1 MLHQRNWR
9 IADDDVDDDVIKWKH
24 FPCYAL
30 CAGKSPMTGEFSLQ
44 RPVTRS
50 FDVFFGLRLKKNDWL
65 NNRNAHV
72 LRCHRAHYDVTV
84 MGNLGAVV
92 KQDIYTAQKL
102 IWDEP
107 IMYSSVHTKKHEH
120 LLDVVVF
127 VSVRYWLV
135 LTISLKLTSLVLV
148 HHTIAPVPLQH
159 SWIIWVKKSHNS
171 PMNW

>member
-1 MLHQRNWR
+1 MTMSMMTSSNGSIFRVTPFVRGSHRWPVNSHYKGQWR
-9 IADDDVDDDVIKWKH
+9 EALMSSLV
-24 FPCYAL
+24 YAW
-30 CAGKSPMTGEFSLQ
+30 
-44 RPVTRS
+44 
-50 FDVFFGLRLKKNDWL
+50 KKNDWL

-107 IMYSSVHTKKHEH
+107 IMYSSVHTKRHEH